1 MFNNLSRSIF
11 YVISR
16 FEKDEEVFNRCVTRL
31 TAAYIAADAKTLV
44 MKSRVLPIEVA
55 NEPEDDELVSERNAF
70 DKLCKL
76 RGEAIIARLNP
87 SKVS

>member
-1 MFNNLSRSIF
+1 
-11 YVISR
+11 
-16 FEKDEEVFNRCVTRL
+16 
-31 TAAYIAADAKTLV
+31 